1 MAEEQPVGRAPRRCR
16 GTRRGRRSGIAAGIG
31 LALLSLVAG
40 AGAVG
45 AEGEGSEIWERLFRG
60 SATVDVVNL
69 EVRVHDER
77 GRPVLGL
84 EKDDF
89 EVLVAGRPVS
99 FDNFFA
105 VEPSSTARAQP
116 AETGTQPPARLPAE
130 AAVPSSPVVASPAP
144 FLAIYIDHANLS
156 ERDRS
161 RVLGAVR
168 ELLDQV
174 PGPLRGTVLANER
187 DLVVHQPVTSSRQEL
202 LAALERVET
211 SSALR
216 ERFEADRQQIL
227 VDIQRVNVEKG
238 SGVFAIKP
246 RPGAVDADSEAE
258 GPETQQYLTNQAVT
272 EARSVLTRIR
282 THARQRADHSRA
294 TLEVLRGLVAAVGG
308 LPGRK
313 AVLVL
318 TGGLP
323 LRPGAALYEAYSRRF
338 EALSDVSA
346 NFHSDAEAARDD
358 ATPEL
363 ERLLEEANASR
374 VSFYVL
380 DAAFARSVNA
390 GSAETGHILGG
401 TFHTWDD
408 GLASLEQ
415 HDAQAG
421 LRRLGRETGG
431 AFAPT
436 PTSWSGLFDG
446 MFADTE
452 SYYSLGIPGR
462 ALAEGESQRIEV
474 RVRGRDLEVRHPATL
489 RRRTL
494 RERASQ
500 ATSAALT
507 LDAADDPLGIVVAA
521 EPAERLEGGTY
532 RVPLSVR
539 IPLDRIVL
547 LPGATEHTARVW
559 MLVAVRDAEGR
570 TSEVA
575 EHVCPIRIP
584 NGEMLTSAGRS
595 AACGVRLEMRAGAQR
610 VAVTVLDEAAGL
622 TATALHALDVGA
634 QDRLD
639 ATR

>member
-1 MAEEQPVGRAPRRCR
+1 MAEQQPVRRALRRR
-16 GTRRGRRSGIAAGIG
+16 PDTRRGRRCGTAAGVG
-31 LALLSLVAG
+31 LALLSLVAA

-45 AEGEGSEIWERLFRG
+45 AEGEGAEIWQRLFRG
-60 SATVDVVNL
+60 SATVEVVNL
-69 EVRVHDER
+69 EVRVLDDR

-84 EKDDF
+84 ERDDF

-105 VEPSSTARAQP
+105 VAAAPDGGSQP
-116 AETGTQPPARLPAE
+116 AETSAEPAGPLPDERADPRSP
-130 AAVPSSPVVASPAP
+130 AAASPAP
-144 FLAIYIDHANLS
+144 FLAIYVDHANLS
-156 ERDRS
+156 ERDRT

-168 ELLDQV
+168 ELLAQV
-174 PGPLRGTVLANER
+174 DGPLRGTVLANER
-187 DLVVHQPVTSSRQEL
+187 ELVVHQPVTSSRQEL

-216 ERFEADRQQIL
+216 ERFEADRRQL
-227 VDIQRVNVEKG
+227 LLDIQRVDVAKG

-246 RPGAVDADSEAE
+246 RGGTLEEDSDAGARAQ
-258 GPETQQYLTNQAVT
+258 ETLTTQAVL

-282 THARQRADHSRA
+282 TYARQRAEHSIA
-294 TLEVLRGLVAAVGG
+294 TLEVLRDLVAAVGG

-323 LRPGAALYEAYSRRF
+323 LRPGEALYEAYSRRF

-358 ATPEL
+358 ATPAL
-363 ERLLEEANASR
+363 ERLLAEANASR

-380 DAAFARSVNA
+380 DAAVTRTLST
-390 GSAETGHILGG
+390 GSAETAHILADS
-401 TFHTWDD
+401 FASWDD
-408 GLASLEQ
+408 GVASLEQ
-415 HDAQAG
+415 HDAQAA

-431 AFAPT
+431 GFAPT
-436 PTSWSGLFDG
+436 ASSWSGVVDG
-446 MFADTE
+446 MLADTG

-474 RVRGRDLEVRHPATL
+474 RVRGRDLEVRHPASL

-494 RERASQ
+494 RERAGQ

-507 LDAADDPLGIVVAA
+507 LDAADDPLGIAIA
-521 EPAERLEGGTY
+521 TDPEERLEGGTY

-539 IPLDRIVL
+539 VPLDRIVL

-559 MLVAVRDAEGR
+559 LLVAVRDAEGR
-570 TSEVA
+570 TSQVA

-584 NGEMLTSAGRS
+584 NGEVLTSAGRS
-595 AACGVRLEMRAGAQR
+595 AVCGVRLEMRRGAQR

-622 TATALHALDVGA
+622 AATALRALDVGA
-634 QDRLD
+634 GDRLD
-639 ATR
+639 ATK